1 MYSSLALLAATALP
15 FASARTVHSVLVFSR
30 HGDRTAKWYKGY
42 EMTNLGANQNYDSG
56 AFYRQR
62 YLANG
67 ADDQIAGIS
76 SDVARASQ
84 LYASAPDQHV
94 LFQTATNF
102 LQGLYPPLEDIDEA
116 LATEELV
123 NGTDVSD
130 PLNGHQFILIHGEDK
145 KSPDT
150 IWIKGD
156 ESCPAYETATTA
168 YEDSEEY
175 QQTMEDTSSFYSR
188 FEPLLADIMG
198 AENVTYEYA
207 YDVFD
212 LLNVASVH
220 NSSVAPEIESSDL
233 DQLRYLANQWEW
245 GHNYNASDADR
256 SIGGMSLAGGILEQ
270 LDDVVSGSAAVKFSL
285 LAGSYDTFMSFFGL
299 TDLQS
304 VSDNFTGLPH
314 YAATMAFELFTDGDD
329 ETFPEN
335 ADQDL
340 RVRFLFRN
348 GTDTTED
355 LNSYPLFGEDA
366 DDYSYGEF
374 KDRLGGLAISNVA
387 EWCSVCNADTYFC
400 AAETAQAQASGD
412 ANEAES
418 SSSGLSN
425 AAAGGIGAG
434 VTAAVLLA
442 AGALVAVFMRRRSK
456 KQAAVAVQREEKL
469 RGDSSSENV

>member
-1 MYSSLALLAATALP
+1 
-15 FASARTVHSVLVFSR
+15 
-30 HGDRTAKWYKGY
+30 
-42 EMTNLGANQNYDSG
+42 MTNLGANQNYDSG

-62 YLANG
+62 YLVDG
-67 ADDQIAGIS
+67 AEDRIAGIS
-76 SDVARASQ
+76 SDLARSSQ

-116 LATEELV
+116 LSTEELV
-123 NGTDVSD
+123 NGTEVSD

-156 ESCPAYETATTA
+156 EACPIYETASAA

-175 QQTMEDTSSFYSR
+175 QQIMYDTASFYSS

-198 AENVTYEYA
+198 AENVTYEHA

-212 LLNVASVH
+212 LLHVASIH
-220 NSSVAPEIESSDL
+220 NSSVASEIDSADL
-233 DQLRYLANQWEW
+233 NQLRYLANQWEW
-245 GHNYNASDADR
+245 GHNYNASDANR
-256 SIGGMSLAGGILEQ
+256 SIGGKSLAGGILDQ
-270 LDDVVSGSAAVKFSL
+270 LDEVVSDSAAVKFSL

-299 TDLQS
+299 TDLHTL
-304 VSDNFTGLPH
+304 SDNFTGLPH

-329 ETFPEN
+329 ESFPEN
-335 ADQDL
+335 AEQDL

-348 GTDTTED
+348 GTDASEK

-374 KDRLGGLAISNVA
+374 KDRLGGLAINDVA
-387 EWCSVCNADTYFC
+387 EWCSVCEAETYFC
-400 AAETAQAQASGD
+400 AAETARAQSDGESG
-412 ANEAES
+412 EAKPS
-418 SSSGLSN
+418 GSSGSDLSN

-442 AGALVAVFMRRRSK
+442 VGALVAVFLRRRSQQK
-456 KQAAVAVQREEKL
+456 AVVAAQRDEKL
-469 RGDSSSENV
+469 RSDSSSENV